1 MLELIGLYKTFNPG
15 TVNEKRAINGLNLT
29 LEDGDFVTIIGGNG
43 AGKST
48 TLNLIAGA
56 IPADQGTIRLDGV
69 DLTRLPEHKRAKYL
83 GRVFQDPM
91 MGTAATMQIEENKG
105 VQEQLE
111 EQHKALVEIQQQ
123 NESLKQENE
132 TLQNNI
138 DKYSFTL
145 NEKSNELNRL
155 EILTKEN
162 QRLRDRETYLSNLL
176 IKDIRDIK
184 NLKDKKSPINILQ
197 WDEIKKNIDL
207 LFDNYTIRLSQ
218 VIPSM
223 TESDLQVCCLIKLRF
238 SNLDIADILNISPT
252 SVSKRKF
259 RLKERIIQ
267 KLGSLGESH
276 TLDLWLLEF

>member
-1 MLELIGLYKTFNPG
+1 MLAGIGIAMGIAIMVYVYQKKLLRKERLLQRKEEEINQNTIKIQE
-15 TVNEKRAINGLNLT
+15 NEM
-29 LEDGDFVTIIGGNG
+29 IIAANRNRIGRTHH
-43 AGKST
+43 ADRRKQRST
-48 TLNLIAGA
+48 RTNWKNNI
-56 IPADQGTIRLDGV
+56 
-69 DLTRLPEHKRAKYL
+69 
-83 GRVFQDPM
+83 
-91 MGTAATMQIEENKG
+91 
-105 VQEQLE
+105 
-111 EQHKALVEIQQQ
+111 KALVEIQQQ

-176 IKDIRDIK
+176 IKDIRVIK

>member
-1 MLELIGLYKTFNPG
+1 MIKRIFMTTILSLGMLSSAYAD
-15 TVNEKRAINGLNLT
+15 VASWY
-29 LEDGDFVTIIGGNG
+29 GGNFH
-43 AGKST
+43 GKKAADGIVEVKIKAT
-48 TLNLIAGA
+48 GDTIEVNAENLI
-56 IPADQGTIRLDGV
+56 
-69 DLTRLPEHKRAKYL
+69 
-83 GRVFQDPM
+83 
-91 MGTAATMQIEENKG
+91 
-105 VQEQLE
+105 
-111 EQHKALVEIQQQ
+111 
-123 NESLKQENE
+123 E
-132 TLQNNI
+132 T
-138 DKYSFTL
+138 
-145 NEKSNELNRL
+145 L

-176 IKDIRDIK
+176 IKDIRVIK

>member
-1 MLELIGLYKTFNPG
+1 MFSMSSQNTFGKVRLNDKVESRVRGDLYARFGGECLETYHCNKWQ
-15 TVNEKRAINGLNLT
+15 
-29 LEDGDFVTIIGGNG
+29 G
-43 AGKST
+43 AGC
-48 TLNLIAGA
+48 LA
-56 IPADQGTIRLDGV
+56 
-69 DLTRLPEHKRAKYL
+69 Y
-83 GRVFQDPM
+83 
-91 MGTAATMQIEENKG
+91 
-105 VQEQLE
+105 

-176 IKDIRDIK
+176 IKDIRVIK